1 MIFLLE
7 NYDIIKVSIKRKRNM
22 NINDLRF
29 DTDLNKASS
38 DFDMILSLITEC
50 KENHLWEGSTLLNNI
65 ENQVVELLQS
75 IEEYQ
80 AKTKIITDIEQV
92 A

>member
-1 MIFLLE
+1 
-7 NYDIIKVSIKRKRNM
+7 M

-50 KENHLWEGSTLLNNI
+50 KEKHLWEGSTVLNNI
-65 ENQVVELLQS
+65 ESSIVELLES
-75 IEEYQ
+75 IEKYQ
-80 AKTKIITDIEQV
+80 KENQIFEEV

>member
-1 MIFLLE
+1 
-7 NYDIIKVSIKRKRNM
+7 M

-38 DFDMILSLITEC
+38 DFEMVLSLITEC
-50 KENHLWEGSTLLNNI
+50 KEKHLWEGSTLLNNI
-65 ENQVVELLQS
+65 ESSIVELLES
-75 IEEYQ
+75 IDKYQ
-80 AKTKIITDIEQV
+80 KDNEIFETV

>member
-1 MIFLLE
+1 
-7 NYDIIKVSIKRKRNM
+7 M

-29 DTDLNKASS
+29 DTDLDIASS

-50 KENHLWEGSTLLNNI
+50 KEKHLWEGSTLLNNI
-65 ENQVVELLQS
+65 ESQLVELLDS
-75 IEEYQ
+75 IEKYQ
-80 AKTKIITDIEQV
+80 KENQIFEEV

>member
-1 MIFLLE
+1 
-7 NYDIIKVSIKRKRNM
+7 M

-38 DFDMILSLITEC
+38 DFEMVLSLITEC
-50 KENHLWEGSTLLNNI
+50 KEKHLWEGSTLLNNI
-65 ENQVVELLQS
+65 ESQVVELLKS
-75 IEEYQ
+75 IEDYQ
-80 AKTKIITDIEQV
+80 QDTKVFEKV